1 MIVWFTF
8 CQINGRR

>member
-8 CQINGRR
+8 FQINGRR